1 MLRHLA
7 GTLTVGLAMA
17 ACSTPGGS
25 GPTSSTSTSA
35 PSSTTSTT
43 STSTSTSTAPAEP
56 PVLHRALVADLQEV
70 LRTHEGAEV
79 SVALAPVGSPELTRV
94 VGEATPLV
102 AWSTIKVPLALAVL
116 RSDHVA
122 PADTTAALTASDNAA
137 AQRLWEGLGSGA
149 SASDA
154 VESELRRGGDTRT
167 EVPPEVTVP
176 GYSAFGQS
184 TWRLADQASFTA
196 ALPCLRGASPV
207 TEAMGRVIGG
217 QRWGLGGIDGAR
229 LKGGWGPTPEG
240 YVVRQLGIVP
250 GAKGGTAAALQV
262 RTDSHAQ
269 GTAIMDAVAAVIE
282 QHRGDLPTGSCA

>member
-7 GTLTVGLAMA
+7 GTLTVGLAVA

-25 GPTSSTSTSA
+25 GPTSTASTSA
-35 PSSTTSTT
+35 PSSSTTPSPTTS
-43 STSTSTSTAPAEP
+43 STPPTESAE
-56 PVLHRALVADLQEV
+56 LERALVVDLEEV
-70 LRTHEGAEV
+70 MRTHDGAEV
-79 SVALAPVGSPELTRV
+79 SVALAPVGSPGRTEV

-116 RSDHVA
+116 RSGHAA

-137 AQRLWEGLGSGA
+137 AQRLWESLGSGA

-217 QRWGLGGIDGAR
+217 HRWGLGGIDGAR

-262 RTDSHAQ
+262 RTGTHAQ

>member
-7 GTLTVGLAMA
+7 GALTVGLAVA
-17 ACSTPGGS
+17 ACATPGGS
-25 GPTSSTSTSA
+25 GPTSSTSTTATS
-35 PSSTTSTT
+35 SSTSRTT
-43 STSTSTSTAPAEP
+43 PPPAEP
-56 PVLHRALVADLQEV
+56 AALHRALVADLHEV

-79 SVALAPVGSPELTRV
+79 SVALAPVGSPERTRV

-116 RSDHVA
+116 RSDHAA

-137 AQRLWEGLGSGA
+137 AQRLWESLGSGA

-167 EVPPEVTVP
+167 QVPPEVTVP

-184 TWRLADQASFTA
+184 TWRLVDQASFTA

-262 RTDSHAQ
+262 RTGTHAQ
-269 GTAIMDAVAAVIE
+269 GTAIMDEVAAVIE
-282 QHRGDLPTGSCA
+282 QHRQGLPVGSCD